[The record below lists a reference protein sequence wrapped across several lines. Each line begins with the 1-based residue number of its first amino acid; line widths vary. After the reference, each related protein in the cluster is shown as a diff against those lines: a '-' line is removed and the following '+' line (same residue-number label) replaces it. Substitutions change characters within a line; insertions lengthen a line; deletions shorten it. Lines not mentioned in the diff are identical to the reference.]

1 MHGALFCSVF
11 FVSITPQV
19 TPAPPSSPDTK
30 KMKENGCAT
39 KTIESIYWMV
49 AFIRMACIKLSQL
62 KIFVLV
68 GFIILILVASITI
81 KPSFVT
87 SSVITKSSPPPSRE
101 TLQQRF
107 PTCFPPKNNY
117 TSIKKFLDDL
127 HEAKFI
133 LRDRN
138 TPRPRQERNY
148 DHMCFIMKARYNCAL
163 PPGSNNTTQAGDYK
177 FIYQHKK
184 DGGDWKHQQ
193 LNCDLDD
200 VIGWVGGPMEIGRAL
215 AESSRDKI
223 SKQRTAYQV
232 LLQGSS
238 KLRQVIE
245 SLICKYTDQ
254 ITNLTLT
261 FGSQNLGLDAIQ
273 HLKKKY
279 NTTDP
284 THIIRAEE
292 IGQPRMIG
300 IANES
305 DGFMSYPELQH
316 KGCHGNGITSMDKFY
331 FPGVDPMPTSLNGCS
346 DDFIMVE
353 FGQLRFYYLF
363 RPYLYSDDA
372 LLSVYDKLGMTV
384 RFENATGNY
393 VLDGIDVLVWNL
405 NQPSVRLQASE
416 RQKKML
422 SYRWDYVPE
431 HMQKVQTKTIGTFFG
446 ANNPFVTKPPDT
458 DHGCMPGYPDDMVN
472 IMLFSLL
479 GGMTSSPV

>member
-148 DHMCFIMKARYNCAL
+148 DHMCFMHDTIVPCL
-163 PPGSNNTTQAGDYK
+163 LDQTTQ
-177 FIYQHKK
+177 
-184 DGGDWKHQQ
+184 
-193 LNCDLDD
+193 
-200 VIGWVGGPMEIGRAL
+200 P
-215 AESSRDKI
+215 
-223 SKQRTAYQV
+223 
-232 LLQGSS
+232 
-238 KLRQVIE
+238 KLV
-245 SLICKYTDQ
+245 
-254 ITNLTLT
+254 
-261 FGSQNLGLDAIQ
+261 
-273 HLKKKY
+273 
-279 NTTDP
+279 
-284 THIIRAEE
+284 
-292 IGQPRMIG
+292 
-300 IANES
+300 
-305 DGFMSYPELQH
+305 
-316 KGCHGNGITSMDKFY
+316 ITS
-331 FPGVDPMPTSLNGCS
+331 
-346 DDFIMVE
+346 
-353 FGQLRFYYLF
+353 
-363 RPYLYSDDA
+363 LYINI
-372 LLSVYDKLGMTV
+372 KRM
-384 RFENATGNY
+384 EETGN
-393 VLDGIDVLVWNL
+393 I
-405 NQPSVRLQASE
+405 
-416 RQKKML
+416 
-422 SYRWDYVPE
+422 
-431 HMQKVQTKTIGTFFG
+431 
-446 ANNPFVTKPPDT
+446 NN
-458 DHGCMPGYPDDMVN
+458 
-472 IMLFSLL
+472 
-479 GGMTSSPV
+479 